1 MAKPG
6 ATGLTRILNAFGY
19 SMKGMR
25 AAIQHESAF
34 RQEAAL
40 FVILLPAALW
50 LGQGWLQYILLIG
63 SLLLVLI
70 VELLNSSIEAVVDRI
85 SDEHHELAGR
95 AKDMGSAAVFIS
107 LANVVL
113 IWALIA
119 YTRFVN

>member
-6 ATGLTRILNAFGY
+6 KTGLTRIIDAFGY

-25 AAIQHESAF
+25 AALYHESAF

-40 FVILLPAALW
+40 FVILLPAAIW
-50 LGQGWLQYILLIG
+50 LGSDWLHYILLIG

-70 VELLNSSIEAVVDRI
+70 VELLNSAIEAVVDRI
-85 SDEHHELAGR
+85 GDEHHELAGR

-107 LANVVL
+107 LANVVFV
-113 IWALIA
+113 WAVIA
-119 YTRFVN
+119 WQRFVI

>member
-6 ATGLTRILNAFGY
+6 ATGLTRIIDAFGY

-25 AAIQHESAF
+25 AALRYESAF

-40 FVILLPAALW
+40 FVILLPAAFW
-50 LGQGWLQYILLIG
+50 LGQSWLQYILLIG

-70 VELLNSSIEAVVDRI
+70 VELLNSAIEAVVDRI
-85 SDEHHELAGR
+85 GDEHHELAGR

-107 LANVVL
+107 LANVFF
-113 IWALIA
+113 IWAVIA
-119 YTRFVN
+119 YLRYLH